1 MTTSKP
7 VKQVNLRNIVLE
19 MLLQVNKGE
28 KSHVALK
35 STLDKNVSLDKHQRS
50 FITRLFQGTLER
62 RIELDFIINQ
72 FSKTPVNKMKPV
84 IREILR
90 MGVYQIK
97 YMDNVPVSAV
107 CNEGVKLAEKRKF
120 KNLKGFVNGILRNV
134 ARNIEK
140 IEYPKEQKERLSVI
154 YSVPK
159 WIIEKWTKEYGISK
173 TEEMLEGLYKPKA
186 TSVRCNTSKATVEE
200 IVKSLEYQGTTVE
213 KSKLY
218 DKALKISGY
227 DKLENLDV
235 FKAGM
240 ITVQDESSMMV
251 GIAANPKE
259 KDYIID
265 VCAAPGGK
273 SLHMADKMQGQGMV
287 DARDLTDYKV
297 GLIEENIERTQTL
310 NIRAHRKDA
319 TLLDKESV
327 EKADIVLADVPCS
340 GLGVI
345 GKKTDIK
352 YRTDEDKIQELA
364 VLQKQILHNAASYV
378 KPGGIL
384 IYSTCTITSEENQ
397 SNVAWFTENYPF
409 VLESLDPY
417 LCEELHS
424 ETTAQG
430 WLQLLPG
437 VHKTDGFFL
446 ARMRKK

>member
-1 MTTSKP
+1 
-7 VKQVNLRNIVLE
+7 
-19 MLLQVNKGE
+19 ML
-28 KSHVALK
+28 A
-35 STLDKNVSLDKHQRS
+35 KHQRS

-120 KNLKGFVNGILRNV
+120 RNLKGFVNGVLRNV

-240 ITVQDESSMMV
+240 VTVQDESSMME
-251 GIAANPKE
+251 NYLLPE
-259 KDYIID
+259 
-265 VCAAPGGK
+265 
-273 SLHMADKMQGQGMV
+273 
-287 DARDLTDYKV
+287 R
-297 GLIEENIERTQTL
+297 NIELAAEGKRWYDM
-310 NIRAHRKDA
+310 IRYAKSKNYAHKSAFIALVQQYNTTANASWIRSVLQNEYAWYLPIHADEIENN
-319 TLLDKESV
+319 TLLV
-327 EKADIVLADVPCS
+327 QNP
-340 GLGVI
+340 
-345 GKKTDIK
+345 
-352 YRTDEDKIQELA
+352 Y
-364 VLQKQILHNAASYV
+364 Y
-378 KPGGIL
+378 GI
-384 IYSTCTITSEENQ
+384 TGN
-397 SNVAWFTENYPF
+397 N
-409 VLESLDPY
+409 
-417 LCEELHS
+417 
-424 ETTAQG
+424 
-430 WLQLLPG
+430 
-437 VHKTDGFFL
+437 
-446 ARMRKK
+446 

>member
-7 VKQVNLRNIVLE
+7 VNQVNLRNIVLE

-120 KNLKGFVNGILRNV
+120 RNLKGFVNGVLRNV

-218 DKALKISGY
+218 NKALKISGY

-259 KDYIID
+259 KDYII
-265 VCAAPGGK
+265 
-273 SLHMADKMQGQGMV
+273 
-287 DARDLTDYKV
+287 
-297 GLIEENIERTQTL
+297 ENIIT
-310 NIRAHRKDA
+310 KVSDA
-319 TLLDKESV
+319 TVLDKEAI
-327 EKADIVLADVPCS
+327 EKADIVIADLPCS

-345 GKKTDIK
+345 GNKSDIK
-352 YRTDEDKIQELA
+352 YNVTQNQIDELVELQRKIL
-364 VLQKQILHNAASYV
+364 KQVSKYV
-378 KPGGIL
+378 KQGGKL
-384 IYSTCTITSEENQ
+384 LYSTCTVNRQEND
-397 SNVAWFTENYPF
+397 SNVKWIQDNLPFKLQSLNGIVPEQLKCEQGCLQIYPGQ
-409 VLESLDPY
+409 Y
-417 LCEELHS
+417 
-424 ETTAQG
+424 G
-430 WLQLLPG
+430 M
-437 VHKTDGFFL
+437 DGFFVSL
-446 ARMRKK
+446 FIRE

>member
-7 VKQVNLRNIVLE
+7 VNQVNLRNIVLE

-120 KNLKGFVNGILRNV
+120 RNLKGFVNGVLRNV

-273 SLHMADKMQGQGMV
+273 SLHVSELLNGTGTV
-287 DARDLTDYKV
+287 EARDLTEYKI
-297 GLIEENIERTQTL
+297 GLIEENI
-310 NIRAHRKDA
+310 
-319 TLLDKESV
+319 
-327 EKADIVLADVPCS
+327 ADLPCS

-345 GKKTDIK
+345 GNKSDIK
-352 YRTDEDKIQELA
+352 YNVTQNQIDELVELQRKIL
-364 VLQKQILHNAASYV
+364 KQVSKYV
-378 KPGGIL
+378 KQGGKL
-384 IYSTCTITSEENQ
+384 LYSTCTVNRQEND
-397 SNVAWFTENYPF
+397 SNVKWIQDNLPFKLQSLNGIVPEQLKCEKGCLQIYPGQ
-409 VLESLDPY
+409 Y
-417 LCEELHS
+417 
-424 ETTAQG
+424 G
-430 WLQLLPG
+430 M
-437 VHKTDGFFL
+437 DGFFVSL
-446 ARMRKK
+446 FIRE

>member
-120 KNLKGFVNGILRNV
+120 RNLKGFVNGVLRNV